1 MYENNT
7 HTATES
13 IQLSLP
19 LNAAYVSAARLTA
32 SSIAHRLLF
41 DVDEIEDI
49 KAAVSEACTVV
60 IRQAA
65 FLGENK
71 EFKVVFNMKPK
82 VLTIYIEISAQMS
95 ISHKDQ
101 EMGLMMIK
109 ALMDEFELVQQSPM
123 LFSMTMV
130 KRHKELMFD

>member
-7 HTATES
+7 IMATES

-32 SSIAHRLLF
+32 SSIASRLLF

-49 KAAVSEACTVV
+49 KAAVSEACTF
-60 IRQAA
+60 IIKQAA
-65 FLGENK
+65 YVDENK
-71 EFKVVFNMKPK
+71 EFKVVFYLEPK
-82 VLTIYIEISAQMS
+82 MLTIYIEISAGLP
-95 ISHKDQ
+95 IANKEQ

-109 ALMDEFELVQQSPM
+109 ALMDEFELVQENPL